1 MTKHKLFLLTAT
13 FGLIPI
19 ALGYGLMPEQSM
31 PYLYGVNVEGT
42 SNVHILRAVM
52 GLYLAM
58 ALFWFLGARSERL
71 QDAAIMSLVVFMLG
85 LAAGRIL
92 SFALDGMPHPLL
104 AGYALLEISFG
115 VVGLLLLKDSESA
128 AQPLPTE

>member
-1 MTKHKLFLLTAT
+1 MTKEKLFLLAAT

-19 ALGYGLMPEQSM
+19 ALGYGLMPVESL
-31 PYLYGVNVEGT
+31 PYLYGVSVEGT

-58 ALFWFLGARSERL
+58 ALFWFMGTRSQRL
-71 QDAAIMSLVVFMLG
+71 QAPAIMSLVVFMLG

-92 SFALDGMPHPLL
+92 SMVVDGMPHPLL
-104 AGYALLEISFG
+104 AFYTVLELGFG
-115 VVGLLLLKDSESA
+115 AVGVLLLKQEGS
-128 AQPLPTE
+128 PG